1 MKEGTKVKVLT
12 CVTGHEFQIGEIVE
26 RRIGEYDGVTDSIG
40 FYSETA
46 GLWYMDTDEYKIVDK
61 SHTIA
66 LLADAY
72 NLARSQGLSRGVW
85 ETIAHAIEQVEEEL
99 EEDK

>member
-26 RRIGEYDGVTDSIG
+26 RRIGEYDDFDSKG
-40 FYSETA
+40 FYSEIA
-46 GLWYMDTDEYKIVDK
+46 GLWYMDADEYKIVDK
-61 SHTIA
+61 SHTLA
-66 LLADAY
+66 LLSDAY

-85 ETIAHAIEQVEEEL
+85 ETIAHAIEQIEEEL
-99 EEDK
+99 EEYK